1 MASLT
6 PGVLIKLLKNINS
19 DTKICGEY
27 RSILLQ
33 VISIVPA
40 LTGSELFPDHGF
52 FIKVSD
58 SSHSTYVSLSK
69 EDNELILSNK
79 LQLGQFIYVDKVETR
94 IPVPVLVGVRP
105 VPGRNQCVG
114 NPKDLMHMST
124 TTGLPEMFKSSEVN
138 TEPEKENPARRV
150 IIKEQKQVVAS
161 RYMNGISK
169 NSAANSE
176 SNNAD
181 DEKIANEATNGN
193 KERTSLNKG
202 KQEERD
208 SPEREKEST
217 QRKVAIKEQKVG
229 LASRYLN
236 GISGNSG
243 KNSAG
248 NEDAGKEDDQRPSS
262 GGKNSSNEVNNRRGT
277 PSRVKPENKSQDR
290 LGTTSPSP
298 FQTNLSQIRQQDIS
312 KFKRFNVIS
321 PNTSLNLSQD
331 FSSTKDLLKSST
343 TSPINSVIMSKQD
356 RLRERAH
363 NDSPSTNRTNM
374 SGTKENGRRES
385 ITPLK
390 SSTKSSLNAKQ
401 AAVES
406 LPQPVPA
413 GSTVTNGTALSSKRS
428 TDPIPWNSLPSSLM
442 KSGKGL
448 LRRKNMALLV
458 AAEAQREAT
467 SAASIV
473 KGLNLFA
480 ELRKSAAE
488 QSTHASLAK
497 FFHFYRLI
505 NQPNIIVWKG
515 NEKQASAEKEKP
527 NKKSS
532 LSQHK
537 NSTNGTAK
545 HSDEP
550 VNEKMEW
557 ARGDN
562 LKEMQET
569 WAMLR
574 RESQVWFLNFLED
587 VLESGFK
594 LETNKANGK
603 KMGKDKSGKDA
614 DGLIAVTLSQ
624 LKEINNWLDQLTN
637 DTGPTADNL
646 ADTIDRLKQ
655 KVYNC
660 LLGTV
665 ESAASALEN
674 RNY

>member
-79 LQLGQFIYVDKVETR
+79 LQLGQFIYVDKVEAR

-105 VPGRNQCVG
+105 VPGRNPCVG

-124 TTGLPEMFKSSEVN
+124 STGLPEMFKSSEVN

-181 DEKIANEATNGN
+181 DEKIANEVTNGN
-193 KERTSLNKG
+193 KERPSLNKG

-208 SPEREKEST
+208 SPEREKENT

-229 LASRYLN
+229 VASRYLN
-236 GISGNSG
+236 GISGSNG

-248 NEDAGKEDDQRPSS
+248 NEDVGKEDDQRPSS
-262 GGKNSSNEVNNRRGT
+262 GGKSSSNEVNNRRGT
-277 PSRVKPENKSQDR
+277 PSRVKPESKSQDR

-331 FSSTKDLLKSST
+331 FSSTKELLKSST
-343 TSPINSVIMSKQD
+343 TSPVNSVLMSKQD
-356 RLRERAH
+356 RLRERAR

-401 AAVES
+401 AAVDS

-428 TDPIPWNSLPSSLM
+428 TDPIPWDSLPSSLM

-480 ELRKSAAE
+480 ELRKSSAE

-505 NQPNIIVWKG
+505 NQPNIIVWKDTQ
-515 NEKQASAEKEKP
+515 KQASAEKEKP

-537 NSTNGTAK
+537 NSTNGTTK
-545 HSDEP
+545 YSDEP